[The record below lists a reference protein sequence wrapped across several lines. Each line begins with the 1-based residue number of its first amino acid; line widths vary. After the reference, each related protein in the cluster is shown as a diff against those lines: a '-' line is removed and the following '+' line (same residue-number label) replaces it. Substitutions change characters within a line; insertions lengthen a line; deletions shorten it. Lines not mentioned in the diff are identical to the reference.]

1 MDKPKISVIVPI
13 YKVEPY
19 LRRCL
24 DSIVEQTYRNLEI
37 ILVDDGSPDN
47 CGRICDEYATK
58 DCRFVV
64 LHTVNCGVYSA
75 RNRALDISTGDYIG
89 FVDADDW
96 LELQMY
102 EKLLALMQKYN
113 ADISQCGTVNEGDYV
128 QTRSIN
134 IGCVKTYQRDE
145 LIGAMFREEITHGLI
160 NKLFRA
166 AIWNGIRF
174 PTEYYHADAMMIT
187 QADMFCNIFVRT
199 DSVLYHYNTTNTSIT
214 RGKKKPL
221 HIKSMEKLFETYLSA
236 SEKSMEG
243 SFFICR
249 EIPCTGRLIPP
260 SKDISIKMSI
270 QHIRYMHIIFKKCWD
285 AARETEGY
293 SRSPWTKKVLWNIY
307 ACFPTVA
314 SFFVYVCGCARVIL
328 KIVEVK

>member
-24 DSIVEQTYRNLEI
+24 DSIVDQTYRNLEI

-47 CGRICDEYATK
+47 CGRICDEYATR
-58 DCRFVV
+58 DHRFIV
-64 LHTVNCGVYSA
+64 LHTANYGAYAA
-75 RNRALDISTGDYIG
+75 RNSALDICTGDYIG

-102 EKLLALMQKYN
+102 EKLLTLAQKYN
-113 ADISQCGTVNEGDYV
+113 ADISQCETVNEGNYA
-128 QTRSIN
+128 QTRNIN
-134 IGCVKTYQRDE
+134 MGCVKAYQRNE

-174 PTEYYHADAMMIT
+174 PTEYYHADAMMIA
-187 QADMFCNIFVRT
+187 QADSFCNIFVRT
-199 DSVLYHYNTTNTSIT
+199 DSVLYHYNTTNSSIT

-221 HIKSMEKLFETYLSA
+221 HIKSMEKLFETYLLA
-236 SEKSMEG
+236 TEKAKEG

-249 EIPCTGRLIPP
+249 EISCTGRLIPP

-270 QHIRYMHIIFKKCWD
+270 QHIRYMHTIFRKCWNTTKK
-285 AARETEGY
+285 TEGY
-293 SRSPWTKKVLWNIY
+293 NKSPWTKKVLWNIY
-307 ACFPTVA
+307 ARFPIVA
-314 SFFVYVCGCARVIL
+314 SLLIYGRARAIL